1 MPTDYAAISQGS
13 VVIAI
18 VAAGTFAGVYRPVS
32 QGSVVVSTAA
42 VPTVTTGYSPTTK
55 GTVEI
60 ATVAAGSRD
69 FSLVQQSDVVLT
81 FSASPTIL
89 GSAITFAEVI
99 DEILTIWGQRC
110 GCCTDDEMLQQ
121 AVSIVNSS
129 VQQMWSRARDREY
142 FARKQADVLT
152 DVAGIIEIK
161 QDYVDGAEE
170 IPFQNLSSEGFTLVP
185 TGATNIRLRRLTSRA
200 EWEFFTQMYEGSDTS
215 PKAYYMDITQSN
227 TDQGLGV
234 VQIRVAP
241 NPAEIQEFTM
251 TYFCQAPRFSVNDYT
266 NGRRVALPHTYVES
280 LLLPLVKYEALAS
293 FWAVKMEGKDSIQE
307 RYAFAQ
313 SMMDKIDPAPSGD
326 KPNKQSKHEGDK
338 A

>member
-1 MPTDYAAISQGS
+1 MPAYAPISEGTVTASIALAS
-13 VVIAI
+13 VFV
-18 VAAGTFAGVYRPVS
+18 VAHAPISEGQITGVASVAPVVLLVHKPVS
-32 QGSVVVSTAA
+32 QSTIIASLEISTTREMYVVSESGITASITLDVT
-42 VPTVTTGYSPTTK
+42 VP
-55 GTVEI
+55 
-60 ATVAAGSRD
+60 
-69 FSLVQQSDVVLT
+69 
-81 FSASPTIL
+81 

-129 VQQMWSRARDREY
+129 LQQMWSRARDREY
-142 FARKQADVLT
+142 FSRKQADVFT

-185 TGATNIRLRRLTSRA
+185 SNGANVRLRRLTSRA
-200 EWEFFTQMYEGSDTS
+200 EWEFFTQMYESADTT
-215 PKAYYMDITQSN
+215 PKAYYIDIVQSN

-241 NPAEIQEFTM
+241 NPAAIQEFTM
-251 TYFCQAPRFSVNDYT
+251 TYFCQAPRFTVNDYT
-266 NGRRVALPHTYVES
+266 NGRRVALPHSYVES